1 MKEDSSFSI
10 GNKIDIT
17 ISPDLLESLGKMSVL
32 FVGLEYFI
40 ILAISNLIPRT
51 QANFIFRLV
60 GGDNFRVLLSK
71 FKKIFLFQIDD
82 ETLIKE
88 FNILYDKLDKIKND
102 RNKYEHSVWLFNGG
116 NLFRFKI
123 KSSIKKE
130 PILLDGE
137 KLQVS
142 DIEKLNTKIIVAS
155 KEIRSLGT
163 RARKSLNKKN
173 NKK

>member
-1 MKEDSSFSI
+1 MKEDKSFSI
-10 GNKIDIT
+10 GNKIEIT
-17 ISPDLLESLGKMSVL
+17 VTPDLLESLGKLSVL
-32 FVGLEYFI
+32 FVGLEYFV

-51 QANFIFRLV
+51 HAKFTFRLV
-60 GGDNFRVLLSK
+60 GGDSFKVLLSK

-82 ETLIKE
+82 ESLIKE
-88 FNILYDKLDKIKND
+88 FNLLIRELEKINDD
-102 RNKYEHSVWLFNGG
+102 RNRYEHSMWLFNEG

-123 KSSIKKE
+123 KSNIKKE

-142 DIEKLNTKIIVAS
+142 DIEKLNAKIIVAS
-155 KEIRSLGT
+155 KDVRSLGL

-173 NKK
+173 IKK